1 MEINLIKQKLI
12 CELLSDVVC
21 FFFGSCRRD
30 LRKIRFYGR
39 ARVDLAVIRDH
50 IPKKSQQKKK
60 AKRIGD
66 KSVNGV

>member
-1 MEINLIKQKLI
+1 ML
-12 CELLSDVVC
+12 CV
-21 FFFGSCRRD
+21 FFLGSCRQD

-66 KSVNGV
+66 KSVIGV